1 LAKVIPV
8 KDVSDDISRLL
19 IAAKLIETVV
29 LTDESFGK
37 DKLSR
42 PAIEDKDSVPLI
54 VVSSGIESKV
64 MLDNVDIAKLPP
76 TLLRAGSSN
85 SSRLGSL
92 AV

>member
-8 KDVSDDISRLL
+8 KDVSDDMSRLL
-19 IAAKLIETVV
+19 IAARLIETVV

-37 DKLSR
+37 DTLSR
-42 PAIEDKDSVPLI
+42 PAIEDKDSVPPIL
-54 VVSSGIESKV
+54 VNSGRESEV
-64 MLDNVDIAKLPP
+64 ILDKVDIAKLPP
-76 TLLRAGSSN
+76 TLLRTGSSN